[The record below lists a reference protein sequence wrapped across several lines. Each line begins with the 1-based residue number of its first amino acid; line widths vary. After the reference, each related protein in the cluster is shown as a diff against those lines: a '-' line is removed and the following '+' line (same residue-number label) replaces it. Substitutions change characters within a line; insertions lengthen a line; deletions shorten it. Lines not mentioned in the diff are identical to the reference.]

1 MPAAGTTTSKKP
13 PSMRALTARMKEI
26 QLSFNDIW
34 RFVQVFKESHT
45 ATDVDVRLCK
55 LDELWEGFSET
66 LVEIFSHD
74 DYNAEGNSWEKERME
89 FSDRYYEVKSFLMDK
104 AKELQEPNLLEQSL
118 RAGDSSM
125 RGGIDHVRL
134 PQIKLQTFNGDIDEW
149 LSFRDLFTSLIHWK
163 PDLPEVEKFHYLK
176 GCLQGEPKS
185 LIDPLQITKANYQV
199 AWDLLLKRY
208 NNSKQLKKRQVQALF
223 NLPTLPKESVTD
235 LHVLIEGFERIVQT
249 LDQIIQSADYK
260 DLLLV
265 NILTTRLDPVTRRG
279 WEEFSAMKETD
290 TLADLFDFLRRRL
303 QVLDCLPTT
312 VDTRGAQQQQQ
323 IQAKQRLP
331 PVKTSYSSTHMSGG
345 RCVACSSNHPL
356 YQCSAFQRME
366 VTERD
371 GLLKTHS
378 LCRNCFRTGHQAK
391 ECQSKYSCR
400 SCKGRHHT
408 LVCFKSERDTDK
420 DTKVAAV
427 ARGNKPS
434 VPTESSNTSSQ
445 VANVAATEVLVAGAA
460 HQYSSQVLLA
470 TAVVVIED
478 DDGNRF
484 PARALLDSGSES
496 NFVTERLSQ
505 RMKVTRNQVDIS
517 VVGIGQAA
525 TKVKHR
531 IQAVLRSRV
540 SQYSR
545 ELSFL
550 VLPKVTVNLPTTTI
564 NTDKW
569 AIPDNIQLA
578 DPAFFESKV
587 VDLVLGIEAFFD
599 FFETGRRISLGEQL
613 PTLNDSVFGW
623 VVCGGFS
630 VPSRSLHINCN
641 MSTTEDLDA
650 LMSRFWSCEEVESGN
665 TFSLEE
671 KRCEELFLN
680 TVKRD
685 ETGRYTVSLPKDEDA
700 ISRLGESRD
709 IALRRLQGTERRLAR
724 DENLRKQYTDFME
737 EYLHLGHM
745 RKVEEVATDSVKRC
759 YLPHHPVVKDSSTT
773 TKVRVVFDASCKTS
787 SGLSLN
793 DVLLVGPV
801 IQEDLRSI
809 ILRSRTKQIM
819 LVSDVEKMFRQIN
832 VCPEDRPLQC
842 ILWRNSSAEEIS
854 TYELNTVT
862 YGTKPAPFLAT
873 RTLKQLALDEEER
886 YPLAAK
892 AAIEDTYMD
901 DVITGADEVKTAI
914 DLRVQLEAMTSSGGF
929 RLRKWASN
937 CPNVLNGIE
946 EEELAIRSS
955 EGIVLNPDP
964 SIKTL
969 GLTWM
974 PVTDTLR
981 FQFTI
986 PNLNT
991 EVPLTKRC
999 VLSVIATLFDPL
1011 GLLGAAITTAK
1022 IFMQLLWTLRDENDQ
1037 RLDWDQPLPPT
1048 VGEAWKKY
1056 HEQLPLFNEI
1066 RIDRCVII
1074 TDAESVE
1081 IHCFSD
1087 ASEKAYGACL
1097 YLRSENAVGEV
1108 KVRLLTSK
1116 SKVAPLK
1123 CQTIPRL
1130 ELCGALLAAQLYEKV
1145 DKSIKITVKSYFWTD
1160 STCVL
1165 RWLAANPTTWTTFV
1179 ANRVAKI
1186 QSITQ
1191 GSRWSH
1197 VPGIQNPADL
1207 ISRGISPNDIV
1218 LNTFWW
1224 QGPSWLEKTEE
1235 YRPLL
1240 PDYLPTDEG
1249 DEEKRHT
1256 VLAGTVSTIA
1266 EFNQLYIGKF
1276 SSYSD
1281 LLRRTAY
1288 WLRLI
1293 KLLRTPRKDRKAP
1306 TFLSTDELKKAENT
1320 LVRLVQREVFVEE
1333 WKALS
1338 KENAV
1343 SKSSPLRWF
1352 NPFVSQDQ
1360 LIRLGGRLKHS
1371 MESENTKHPAV
1382 LPTRHIFTRLLL
1394 RYYHERLLHAGPQL
1408 LLGVV
1413 RLRFWPLGGR
1423 SVVRHII
1430 HQCHIC
1436 FRSKPS
1442 TVQQFMGDLP
1452 ASRVTVS
1459 RPFSRTGV
1467 DYFGPLYV
1475 RPVPRRTSVKA
1486 YVAIC
1491 VCLCTEAVHLELVT
1505 DLSTDRFLQALRRF
1519 VARRGRCTDI
1529 YSDNGTNFVGAR
1541 NKLQDFLRL
1550 LKDSHHNDVVSKQL
1564 AKEGIQWHFNP
1575 PSAPHFGG
1583 IWEAAV
1589 RSAKNHLLKVVGET
1603 PVSPEDMNTL
1613 LVQVEG
1619 CLNSRPLTPMSD
1631 DPNDLQPLTP
1641 AHFLVGESLQAV
1653 PDPDL
1658 TVVPMNRLTQW
1669 QLTQQRLQNFWKRWR
1684 REYLCQLQGR
1694 TKRWKPA
1701 VRIDIG
1707 KLVVIQ
1713 DDNQPPMRWKM
1724 GRIVQTHPGDDGTVR
1739 VVTLKTATG
1748 MLTRPVERLCLLP
1761 TSDDNDDTQPTE
1773 VDNPQS

>member
-13 PSMRALTARMKEI
+13 PSMR
-26 QLSFNDIW
+26 
-34 RFVQVFKESHT
+34 VFKESHT

-149 LSFRDLFTSLIHWK
+149 LSFRDLFTSFIHWK

-176 GCLQGEPKS
+176 GCLQGEPKR

-208 NNSKQLKKRQVQALF
+208 NNSKQLKKRQVQAFF

-303 QVLDCLPTT
+303 QVLDCLPTKFA
-312 VDTRGAQQQQQ
+312 DTRGAQQQQQQ

-378 LCRNCFRTGHQAK
+378 LCRNCFRTGHKAK

-505 RMKVTRNQVDIS
+505 RMKVTRNRMDIS

-550 VLPKVTVNLPTTTI
+550 ILPKVTINLPTTTI

-641 MSTTEDLDA
+641 MSTTEDLDT
-650 LMSRFWSCEEVESGN
+650 LMSRFWSCEEVEFGN

-709 IALRRLQGTERRLAR
+709 IALRRLQATERRLAR

-793 DVLLVGPV
+793 DVLLVGSV

-901 DVITGADEVKTAI
+901 DVITGADAE
-914 DLRVQLEAMTSSGGF
+914 SG
-929 RLRKWASN
+929 R
-937 CPNVLNGIE
+937 PDVLNGIE
-946 EEELAIRSS
+946 EEELAIRSP
-955 EGIVLNPDP
+955 EGIFLDPDP

-1048 VGEAWKKY
+1048 VGEAWRK
-1056 HEQLPLFNEI
+1056 HGICEDPL
-1066 RIDRCVII
+1066 
-1074 TDAESVE
+1074 
-1081 IHCFSD
+1081 FSD

-1097 YLRSENAVGEV
+1097 YLRNDSSAGVVWCTFSSTTLRKGEQV
-1108 KVRLLTSK
+1108 NKNHGKIIFLDGFN
-1116 SKVAPLK
+1116 
-1123 CQTIPRL
+1123 
-1130 ELCGALLAAQLYEKV
+1130 LCPA
-1145 DKSIKITVKSYFWTD
+1145 
-1160 STCVL
+1160 
-1165 RWLAANPTTWTTFV
+1165 
-1179 ANRVAKI
+1179 
-1186 QSITQ
+1186 ITQ

-1240 PDYLPTDEG
+1240 PVNLPIDEG

-1293 KLLRTPRKDRKAP
+1293 KLLQTPRKDRKAP
-1306 TFLSTDELKKAENT
+1306 TFLSTDELKEAENT

-1338 KENAV
+1338 KEYAV

-1382 LPTRHIFTRLLL
+1382 LPPRHIFTRLLL
-1394 RYYHERLLHAGPQL
+1394 RYYHERLLHSGPQL

-1475 RPVPRRTSVKA
+1475 RPAPRRTAVKA
-1486 YVAIC
+1486 YVAIF
-1491 VCLCTEAVHLELVT
+1491 VCLCTKAVHLELVT

-1529 YSDNGTNFVGAR
+1529 YSDNGTNFVSAR
-1541 NKLQDFLRL
+1541 NKLQEFLRL
-1550 LKDSHHNDVVSKQL
+1550 LKDSHHNDIVSKQL
-1564 AKEGIQWHFNP
+1564 AKEGIQWHFSP

-1589 RSAKNHLLKVVGET
+1589 RSAKIHLLKVVGET

-1641 AHFLVGESLQAV
+1641 AHFLIGESLHAV

-1658 TVVPMNRLTQW
+1658 SSIPMNRLTQW
-1669 QLTQQRLQNFWKRWR
+1669 QLTQQKLQNFWKRSESAVQVSIALFGNLITYSVDQTGSPQDLASRTGLWLLR
-1684 REYLCQLQGR
+1684 SNRNVVVVVATTSVADLGR
-1694 TKRWKPA
+1694 AGLHGLSSRD
-1701 VRIDIG
+1701 R
-1707 KLVVIQ
+1707 
-1713 DDNQPPMRWKM
+1713 
-1724 GRIVQTHPGDDGTVR
+1724 
-1739 VVTLKTATG
+1739 
-1748 MLTRPVERLCLLP
+1748 
-1761 TSDDNDDTQPTE
+1761 SDVAE
-1773 VDNPQS
+1773 G

>member
-1 MPAAGTTTSKKP
+1 
-13 PSMRALTARMKEI
+13 
-26 QLSFNDIW
+26 
-34 RFVQVFKESHT
+34 
-45 ATDVDVRLCK
+45 
-55 LDELWEGFSET
+55 
-66 LVEIFSHD
+66 
-74 DYNAEGNSWEKERME
+74 
-89 FSDRYYEVKSFLMDK
+89 
-104 AKELQEPNLLEQSL
+104 
-118 RAGDSSM
+118 
-125 RGGIDHVRL
+125 
-134 PQIKLQTFNGDIDEW
+134 
-149 LSFRDLFTSLIHWK
+149 
-163 PDLPEVEKFHYLK
+163 
-176 GCLQGEPKS
+176 
-185 LIDPLQITKANYQV
+185 
-199 AWDLLLKRY
+199 
-208 NNSKQLKKRQVQALF
+208 
-223 NLPTLPKESVTD
+223 
-235 LHVLIEGFERIVQT
+235 
-249 LDQIIQSADYK
+249 
-260 DLLLV
+260 
-265 NILTTRLDPVTRRG
+265 
-279 WEEFSAMKETD
+279 
-290 TLADLFDFLRRRL
+290 
-303 QVLDCLPTT
+303 
-312 VDTRGAQQQQQ
+312 
-323 IQAKQRLP
+323 
-331 PVKTSYSSTHMSGG
+331 
-345 RCVACSSNHPL
+345 
-356 YQCSAFQRME
+356 
-366 VTERD
+366 
-371 GLLKTHS
+371 
-378 LCRNCFRTGHQAK
+378 
-391 ECQSKYSCR
+391 
-400 SCKGRHHT
+400 
-408 LVCFKSERDTDK
+408 
-420 DTKVAAV
+420 
-427 ARGNKPS
+427 
-434 VPTESSNTSSQ
+434 
-445 VANVAATEVLVAGAA
+445 
-460 HQYSSQVLLA
+460 
-470 TAVVVIED
+470 
-478 DDGNRF
+478 
-484 PARALLDSGSES
+484 
-496 NFVTERLSQ
+496 
-505 RMKVTRNQVDIS
+505 
-517 VVGIGQAA
+517 
-525 TKVKHR
+525 
-531 IQAVLRSRV
+531 
-540 SQYSR
+540 
-545 ELSFL
+545 
-550 VLPKVTVNLPTTTI
+550 
-564 NTDKW
+564 
-569 AIPDNIQLA
+569 
-578 DPAFFESKV
+578 
-587 VDLVLGIEAFFD
+587 
-599 FFETGRRISLGEQL
+599 
-613 PTLNDSVFGW
+613 
-623 VVCGGFS
+623 
-630 VPSRSLHINCN
+630 
-641 MSTTEDLDA
+641 
-650 LMSRFWSCEEVESGN
+650 
-665 TFSLEE
+665 
-671 KRCEELFLN
+671 
-680 TVKRD
+680 
-685 ETGRYTVSLPKDEDA
+685 
-700 ISRLGESRD
+700 
-709 IALRRLQGTERRLAR
+709 
-724 DENLRKQYTDFME
+724 
-737 EYLHLGHM
+737 
-745 RKVEEVATDSVKRC
+745 
-759 YLPHHPVVKDSSTT
+759 
-773 TKVRVVFDASCKTS
+773 
-787 SGLSLN
+787 
-793 DVLLVGPV
+793 
-801 IQEDLRSI
+801 
-809 ILRSRTKQIM
+809 
-819 LVSDVEKMFRQIN
+819 
-832 VCPEDRPLQC
+832 
-842 ILWRNSSAEEIS
+842 
-854 TYELNTVT
+854 
-862 YGTKPAPFLAT
+862 
-873 RTLKQLALDEEER
+873 
-886 YPLAAK
+886 
-892 AAIEDTYMD
+892 
-901 DVITGADEVKTAI
+901 
-914 DLRVQLEAMTSSGGF
+914 MTSNGGF

-937 CPNVLNGIE
+937 CPDVLNGIK
-946 EEELAIRSS
+946 EEELAIRLP
-955 EGIVLNPDP
+955 EGIVLDPDP

-1037 RLDWDQPLPPT
+1037 RLDWDQLLPPT

-1056 HEQLPLFNEI
+1056 HEQLPLLNEI

-1197 VPGIQNPADL
+1197 VPGIQNPTDL

-1235 YRPLL
+1235 HRPLL
-1240 PDYLPTDEG
+1240 PDNLPTDEG

-1306 TFLSTDELKKAENT
+1306 TFLSTEELKRAENT

-1352 NPFVSQDQ
+1352 NPFVSHDQ

-1371 MESENTKHPAV
+1371 IVSENTKHPAV
-1382 LPTRHIFTRLLL
+1382 LPTRHILATR
-1394 RYYHERLLHAGPQL
+1394 RQEC
-1408 LLGVV
+1408 
-1413 RLRFWPLGGR
+1413 
-1423 SVVRHII
+1423 S
-1430 HQCHIC
+1430 
-1436 FRSKPS
+1436 S
-1442 TVQQFMGDLP
+1442 THYP
-1452 ASRVTVS
+1452 TVS
-1459 RPFSRTGV
+1459 DMLPIETIDRV

-1475 RPVPRRTSVKA
+1475 RPAPRRTAVKA
-1486 YVAIC
+1486 YVAIF
-1491 VCLCTEAVHLELVT
+1491 VCLCTKAVHLELVT

-1564 AKEGIQWHFNP
+1564 AKEGIQWHFN
-1575 PSAPHFGG
+1575 PHFGG

-1701 VRIDIG
+1701 VRIEIG

-1748 MLTRPVERLCLLP
+1748 MLTRPVEKLCLLP

-1773 VDNPQS
+1773 VDNQQS